1 MAANASLS
9 IERTNRNP
17 KRFGSF
23 ENHDYEYEKHA
34 KTSQEL
40 SRQHRQNIGDEVRSQ
55 FILVE
60 STRQGSVIL
69 GPLPSHVLGDIPSV
83 TSTIRG
89 RLESSANVVTVL
101 NTLGHHGWR
110 VVSQSNNLENNNPDK
125 NMVWTMEHN

>member
-9 IERTNRNP
+9 IERTSRNP
-17 KRFGSF
+17 KGFGTF

-40 SRQHRQNIGDEVRSQ
+40 SRHHRQNIGDEVRSQ

-60 STRQGSVIL
+60 STRRQGSVIL
-69 GPLPSHVLGDIPSV
+69 GPLPSHVQGDIPSV
-83 TSTIRG
+83 TSNMRG

-101 NTLGHHGWR
+101 NTLGYHGWR
-110 VVSQSNNLENNNPDK
+110 VVSQSSNLEN
-125 NMVWTMEHN
+125 NMVWTMEH